1 MRWPPPFRSL
11 PNPAQVFAWSV
22 YDLANQSFQLLINTL
37 LFSIFVKS
45 VLVLGKDGQPDADLG
60 TKVWG
65 DMLAVSLVG
74 IIVLSPVL
82 GALADERAWKRE
94 LLIASG
100 VVCSILTCLLAVL
113 EPGQVYL
120 GFAIYVVAA
129 IACGLGENFLGS
141 FLPEIS
147 TQENV
152 GRVSAIG
159 WTTSYLGA
167 MLLLGA
173 TAVHCFA
180 LRRPDIEQARPMFLF
195 SGLWFFAGMIPAI
208 IWLREKAQPPAER
221 ASLNRIV
228 SRSVARLIQSARESA
243 RYRQLVRFYV
253 AFFVYSIGTMTVIF
267 FLGIIGDEFGFGIP
281 QLIAMSLVVA
291 LTAGISSAIVGRVQ
305 DRFGHKRTV
314 SVMLV
319 VWVAAT
325 LTMALGRGIGIAPG
339 FFWVIAGMIGFA
351 LGGIGTSSR
360 AMVGAFTPE
369 ARAGEFFGVWGMVYK
384 LSGVVGV
391 LVFGRVSSAF
401 GMPAALAVLAGF
413 FGLGLLLLMRV
424 DEADGVRAARAP
436 RRSIPPT
443 PDGE

>member
-11 PNPAQVFAWSV
+11 PNPAAIFAWSI

-45 VLVLGKDGQPDADLG
+45 VLVLGEDGQPDPDLG
-60 TKVWG
+60 TQVWG
-65 DMLAVSLVG
+65 DMLAASLIG
-74 IIVLSPVL
+74 IIVLSPIL

-100 VVCSILTCLLAVL
+100 VICSTLTCLLAVL

-120 GFAIYVVAA
+120 GFALYVVAA
-129 IACGLGENFLGS
+129 TACGLGENFLGS

-147 TQENV
+147 TAENV

-173 TAVHCFA
+173 TALHCFA
-180 LRRPDIEQARPMFLF
+180 LARPDIEQARPMFVF
-195 SGLWFFAGMIPAI
+195 SGLWFFAGMIPAM

-228 SRSVARLIQSARESA
+228 SRSVSRLIQSARESA
-243 RYRQLVRFYV
+243 RYRQLVWFYV
-253 AFFVYSIGTMTVIF
+253 AFFVYSIGTMTVIY
-267 FLGIIGDEFGFGIP
+267 FLGIIGDNFGFEIP
-281 QLIAMSLVVA
+281 QLIAMALVVA
-291 LTAGISSAIVGRVQ
+291 ASAGVSAAIVGRVQ
-305 DRFGHKRTV
+305 DRMGHKRTIGAI
-314 SVMLV
+314 LV

-325 LTMALGRGIGIAPG
+325 LTMAGGSGLSIAPW
-339 FFWVIAGMIGFA
+339 FFWIISAMIGFA

-360 AMVGAFTPE
+360 AMVGAFTPGS
-369 ARAGEFFGVWGMVYK
+369 RAGEFFGVWGMVYK

-391 LVFGRVSSAF
+391 LVFGRVSAAF
-401 GMPAALAVLAGF
+401 GMPVALAVLAGF
-413 FGLGLLLLMRV
+413 FATGLLLLMRI
-424 DEADGVRAARAP
+424 DEKDGIRAARASP
-436 RRSIPPT
+436 SIPPG
-443 PDGE
+443 PERE

>member
-11 PNPAQVFAWSV
+11 PNPAAVFAWSI

-45 VLVLGKDGQPDADLG
+45 VLVLGEDGRPDPDLG

-65 DMLAVSLVG
+65 DMLAVSLIG
-74 IIVLSPVL
+74 IILLSPVL

-100 VVCSILTCLLAVL
+100 IVCSLLTCLLAVL

-147 TQENV
+147 TPESV

-167 MLLLGA
+167 VLLLGA
-173 TAVHCFA
+173 TSIHCFA
-180 LRRPDIEQARPMFLF
+180 LARPDIAQARPMFVF
-195 SGLWFFAGMIPAI
+195 SGLWFFAGMIPAM
-208 IWLREKAQPPAER
+208 IWLRERAVPPER
-221 ASLNRIV
+221 NPSLGRIV
-228 SRSVARLIQSARESA
+228 SRSFKRLSESA
-243 RYRQLVRFYV
+243 RASGAYRQLVRFYA
-253 AFFVYSIGTMTVIF
+253 AFFVYSIGTMTVIY
-267 FLGIIGDEFGFGIP
+267 FLGIIGDSFGFEIP
-281 QLIAMSLVVA
+281 QLIAMALVVA
-291 LTAGISSAIVGRVQ
+291 ASAGASAAIVGRVQ
-305 DRFGHKRTV
+305 DKVGHKRTI
-314 SVMLV
+314 SGMLII
-319 VWVAAT
+319 WVIAT
-325 LTMALGRGIGIAPG
+325 LTMAAGSGLGIAPG
-339 FFWVIAGMIGFA
+339 FFWLISGMIGFA

-401 GMPAALAVLAGF
+401 GMPVALAVLAGF
-413 FGLGLLLLMRV
+413 FTIGLLLLMRI
-424 DEADGVRAARAP
+424 DEHEGVRSAHGDRG
-436 RRSIPPT
+436 IPPE
-443 PDGE
+443 PDAE

>member
-11 PNPAQVFAWSV
+11 PNPAQVFAWSI

-45 VLVLGKDGQPDADLG
+45 VLVLGEDGQPDPDLG

-74 IIVLSPVL
+74 IILLSPVL

-100 VVCSILTCLLAVL
+100 VVCSVLTCLLAVID
-113 EPGQVYL
+113 PGQVWL
-120 GFAIYVVAA
+120 GFVLYVVAA

-147 TQENV
+147 TPDNV

-159 WTTSYLGA
+159 WTTSYIGA
-167 MLLLGA
+167 MLLLGV
-173 TAVHCFA
+173 TAMHCFA
-180 LRRPDIEQARPMFLF
+180 LARPDIAQARPMFVF
-195 SGLWFFAGMIPAI
+195 AGLWFFAGMIPAM
-208 IWLREKAQPPAER
+208 IWLREKAQPPEQH

-228 SRSVARLIQSARESA
+228 SRSFNRLFESA
-243 RYRQLVRFYV
+243 KASGQYRQLVRFYA

-281 QLIAMSLVVA
+281 QLIAMALVVA
-291 LTAGISSAIVGRVQ
+291 ASAGVSSAIVGKVQ
-305 DRFGHKRTV
+305 DRLGHKRTI
-314 SVMLV
+314 SAMLV
-319 VWVAAT
+319 VWIAAT
-325 LTMALGRGIGIAPG
+325 LTMAGGSGLGIAPG
-339 FFWVIAGMIGFA
+339 FFWVISGMIGFA

-369 ARAGEFFGVWGMVYK
+369 SRAGEFFGVWGMIYK
-384 LSGVVGV
+384 LSAVVGV

-401 GMPAALAVLAGF
+401 GMPVALAVLAGF

-424 DEADGVRAARAP
+424 DESDGIRAARDAE
-436 RRSIPPT
+436 SIPPGQ
-443 PDGE
+443 DGE